1 MTRQPRLAHIGD
13 LPSLE
18 TIVRAAYT
26 PYVARLG
33 REPGPMSDD
42 YAALIRDGHVHII
55 EDAGGVQAILVLIP
69 EAGGMLLDN
78 VAVHP
83 RAQRLGIGRAL
94 LEFAEREARAVGFR
108 TIRLYTN
115 VAMTENIALYA
126 RIGYVETH
134 RAEEKGLHR
143 VYMTKALN

>member
-1 MTRQPRLAHIGD
+1 MTRQPRPAHIDD
-13 LPSLE
+13 LPSVE

-26 PYVARLG
+26 PYIARLG

-42 YAALIRDGHVHII
+42 YAALIRDGRVHII
-55 EDAGGVQAILVLIP
+55 EDAGGAQAILVLIP

-83 RAQRLGIGRAL
+83 EAQGLGIGRAL
-94 LEFAEREARAVGFR
+94 LEFAEREARAAGFR
-108 TIRLYTN
+108 SIRLYTN

-143 VYMTKALN
+143 VYMTKALD